1 MSVFLSTLVYIS
13 RYLTSQQDLVSGICE
28 TCPPFSRPQSTMNL
42 LHSLPSGLNR
52 KPINGKLEIPRG
64 NPTPSRSL
72 PISFRKVLFLY
83 PEWIVCRSQSSQLS
97 SKMCSLSLRGYEQ
110 PQDEM
115 PAPLIA
121 IHVHN
126 CISVDSIMYVGVE

>member
-1 MSVFLSTLVYIS
+1 MPGLPYLRNSSIDNFTINIILLLLVLEYGNVSHKS
-13 RYLTSQQDLVSGICE
+13 RKRNSGTFYFEASCA
-28 TCPPFSRPQSTMNL
+28 
-42 LHSLPSGLNR
+42 
-52 KPINGKLEIPRG
+52 INGKLEIPRG

-126 CISVDSIMYVGVE
+126 CISVDSIMYVGLE